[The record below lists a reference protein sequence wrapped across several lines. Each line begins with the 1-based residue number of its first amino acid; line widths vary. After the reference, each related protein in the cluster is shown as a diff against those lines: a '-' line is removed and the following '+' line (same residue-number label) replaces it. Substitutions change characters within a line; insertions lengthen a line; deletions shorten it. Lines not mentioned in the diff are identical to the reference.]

1 MSELLR
7 QVYVS
12 SSEYSPD
19 QKVKVETIATKMKR
33 SETKVSYSRVA
44 RFSNKKFHFG

>member
-12 SSEYSPD
+12 SSEY
-19 QKVKVETIATKMKR
+19 